1 LRLANN
7 MQWLVCAKQGTAQQ
21 SSLVAALPRFL
32 QIQAALPREQLN
44 MGFLAFTLDF
54 LIGCRHRPISRVFTI
69 RGRSYQVCCDCGA
82 TREYSLETMSWG
94 RFTFRPKTHKAIKN
108 GRRTAQS
115 RPVEA
120 HYKPLL

>member
-1 LRLANN
+1 
-7 MQWLVCAKQGTAQQ
+7 
-21 SSLVAALPRFL
+21 
-32 QIQAALPREQLN
+32 

-82 TREYSLETMSWG
+82 TREYSLETMSSD
-94 RFTFRPKTHKAIKN
+94 RFTFRPKPERARNYT
-108 GRRTAQS
+108 RRPVLS

-120 HYKPLL
+120 SYNPPR